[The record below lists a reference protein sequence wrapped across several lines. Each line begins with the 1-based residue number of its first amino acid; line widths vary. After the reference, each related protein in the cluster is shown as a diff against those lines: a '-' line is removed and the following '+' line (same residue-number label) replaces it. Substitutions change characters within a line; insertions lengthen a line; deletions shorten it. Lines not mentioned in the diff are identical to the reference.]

1 MVMWATPVKLS
12 HHERDG
18 KVESKRREE
27 RQYERE
33 TRGNVLLQ
41 CIHV

>member
-1 MVMWATPVKLS
+1 MVMRATPVKLS
-12 HHERDG
+12 HHERGG

-27 RQYERE
+27 SQYERE

-41 CIHV
+41 YIHM